1 MLCVCLV
8 HREYKADISIN
19 TTSPVD
25 GWVDRLSD
33 GAVGKF
39 RRDSSLS
46 FQIVQKKKK
55 IRNWRAQNYAKKSLS
70 KPGTDHFNRL
80 ENSIPQSTKLG

>member
-1 MLCVCLV
+1 MLHVCLL

-19 TTSPVD
+19 TTSPVG

-33 GAVGKF
+33 GAVGEF

-46 FQIVQKKKK
+46 FQIVQKKTNCK
-55 IRNWRAQNYAKKSLS
+55 IRNWRAQNYAKES
-70 KPGTDHFNRL
+70 
-80 ENSIPQSTKLG
+80 Q

>member
-1 MLCVCLV
+1 M
-8 HREYKADISIN
+8 
-19 TTSPVD
+19 
-25 GWVDRLSD
+25 DRLSE

-46 FQIVQKKKK
+46 FQIVQKKKKTCK

-80 ENSIPQSTKLG
+80 ENSIP

>member
-1 MLCVCLV
+1 MLRVCLV

-39 RRDSSLS
+39 RSDSSLS

-55 IRNWRAQNYAKKSLS
+55 K
-70 KPGTDHFNRL
+70 
-80 ENSIPQSTKLG
+80 